1 MTLLGSLS
9 KTIGG
14 RLVDIRAL
22 NDNKFFLGA
31 MLILLNIGSRHLVDE
46 YSTNP
51 DEYDRNLVLRR
62 LAVFAVCFVGTRD
75 LVTSLL
81 LTAGFVILAQG
92 VSRRNREGM
101 RNERQKT
108 VEESKPEADNPAYD
122 KTVPP
127 LPTA

>member
-1 MTLLGSLS
+1 MTLL
-9 KTIGG
+9 TIN
-14 RLVDIRAL
+14 AL
-22 NDNKFFLGA
+22 NDNKFFLGT
-31 MLILLNIGSRHLVDE
+31 MLILLNIGSRYLVDE

-51 DEYDRNLVLRR
+51 EDYDRNLVLRR

-92 VSRRNREGM
+92 VSHRSREGM

-122 KTVPP
+122 KAVPP